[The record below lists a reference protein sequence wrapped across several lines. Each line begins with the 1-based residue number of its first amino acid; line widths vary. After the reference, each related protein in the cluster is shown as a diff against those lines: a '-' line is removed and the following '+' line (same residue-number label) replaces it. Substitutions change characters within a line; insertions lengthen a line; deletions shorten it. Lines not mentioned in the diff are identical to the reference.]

1 MKILLTSDWH
11 ADARTLGHARFDDV
25 DRAVRQTVDAA
36 IKQKVDAYCFLG
48 DLCDPDSGS
57 SVFRSVELAISTA
70 VALSREGILNVW
82 LAGNHDV
89 IEDGSGDTTLSP
101 LRPLVSA
108 YAGLTYLFERPGTVL
123 AGQGLDKRA
132 VFIRA
137 LPYTATS
144 HGYDPTEHVGRSTKV
159 DARMTANTY
168 LIVLA
173 HLAVEGV
180 QPGEETK
187 EMPRGRDVT
196 FPRVSFPEEDSTTHL
211 FNGHYHRQQTHGMP
225 GYRPV
230 HIPGAPARFTFGEQ
244 DNEPGYLLVEV

>member
-1 MKILLTSDWH
+1 MKLLITSDWH

-57 SVFRSVELAISTA
+57 SVFRSVELAIS
-70 VALSREGILNVW
+70 VALELSNTGIHNFW

-101 LRPLVSA
+101 LRPFAKLRSHVH
-108 YAGLTYLFERPGTVL
+108 LFERPDRYCLQQQYGGPSIL
-123 AGQGLDKRA
+123 
-132 VFIRA
+132 IHA

-144 HGYDPTEHVGRSTKV
+144 HPYDPAAQAEPIWAQGGTHV
-159 DARMTANTY
+159 
-168 LIVLA
+168 VLA

-180 QPGEETK
+180 QPGEETT
-187 EMPRGRDVT
+187 EMPRGREVV
-196 FPRVSFPEEDSTTHL
+196 FPREKFTEDMNGVFL